1 MPNKTLV
8 TSREKEAK
16 AFKKPKDRV
25 TIMAC
30 ANASGTIKLPLVF
43 IHKFANPDV
52 SRTSTRMTFQCSI
65 STKEMPGWTA
75 LSLQIGLKIVLFH
88 CVGRL

>member
-16 AFKKPKDRV
+16 TFKKPKDRV

-43 IHKFANPDV
+43 IHKFANPRCFKNIDKNDLPV
-52 SRTSTRMTFQCSI
+52 QY
-65 STKEMPGWTA
+65 
-75 LSLQIGLKIVLFH
+75 FH
-88 CVGRL
+88 QRNA